1 MVNNS
6 QIQTDDTIK
15 PEQRDAVDAPVKHGM
30 ARVQR
35 VETELKRQVEQHKE
49 HAKPEVN
56 AGRPAD
62 ARLKAER
69 KGVI

>member
-1 MVNNS
+1 M
-6 QIQTDDTIK
+6 TDTKPQSDDAIT
-15 PEQRDAVDAPVKHGM
+15 PEQRDEADAPVKHGM

-35 VETELKRQVEQHKE
+35 VESDLKRQVEQYKD